1 MEQEKG
7 PRNRTNGNESTGRRK
22 MSVPTEDG
30 NIDRRH
36 KGKFP
41 IKNIP
46 ARIGEP
52 IHKAINELLEVLY
65 KNAAAIPET
74 LGVGR
79 NGHIGLL
86 MDAEVYANV
95 STTAYTRPTEP
106 GPIA

>member
-1 MEQEKG
+1 
-7 PRNRTNGNESTGRRK
+7 

-30 NIDRRH
+30 DIGWIH

-52 IHKAINELLEVLY
+52 IYKAIKELLQVLY
-65 KNAAAIPET
+65 TNAAAILET
-74 LGVGR
+74 LGGGR
-79 NGHIGLL
+79 NDHIGLL
-86 MDAEVYANV
+86 SDAEVYANV